1 MNEYKIVLPL
11 ASDSILN
18 QSNIRDKI
26 YFSGELYVF
35 RDQVHKK
42 ISNGET
48 EQIKNINF
56 YNSAVYYCAPTPSKK
71 GFVIG
76 SCGPTSSYRM
86 DEYTEDV
93 LKLGFKV
100 MIGKGYRSDIVV
112 DLCKEYKAIYCITYG
127 GCGAFLNKCIISFET
142 IAYPELGSEAMYK
155 FLVKDF
161 PVFVAIDIYGNSIW
175 KDKNF

>member
-1 MNEYKIVLPL
+1 MKEYKIVLPL
-11 ASDSILN
+11 ISDDVLN
-18 QSNIRDKI
+18 QLNVGSKI

-42 ISNGET
+42 VANSEI

-56 YNSAVYYCAPTPSKK
+56 LNSAVYYCAPTPPKR
-71 GFVIG
+71 GFIIG

-93 LKLGFKV
+93 LKLGFKI
-100 MIGKGYRSDIVV
+100 MIGKGYRSEKVV
-112 DLCKEYKAIYCITYG
+112 DLCKEYRSIYCITYG
-127 GCGAFLNKCIISFET
+127 GCGAFLNKFVISFET
-142 IAYPELGSEAMYK
+142 IAYPELGSEALYK

-161 PVFVAIDIYGNSIW
+161 PAFVAIDIYGNSIW
-175 KDKNF
+175 KK